1 MAISL
6 SYDRGRKNSSRSPL
20 QLASLRSLA
29 RTGIPDGPPPWATK
43 SLRTALLGA
52 AVLVSAPAT
61 AEPPAREARQFEVS
75 PFIGYRVG
83 GSFKS
88 IDAGQH
94 VELDDHGSFAL
105 ALDTRADEST
115 QYELFYGRQSTV
127 LRGDALAPV
136 SIEVEYLHIG
146 GTVALD
152 EAQRVKPYLAGGL
165 GITRFSPD
173 PVRGHED
180 THFSVSLALG
190 LRVPLSSHFSLR
202 LEGRGLL
209 TPVNTDSELF
219 CRSDQ
224 SGALCQVRV
233 RGSSF
238 FQFDFLAGA
247 AYAF

>member
-1 MAISL
+1 MKPSKAL
-6 SYDRGRKNSSRSPL
+6 WL
-20 QLASLRSLA
+20 
-29 RTGIPDGPPPWATK
+29 GP
-43 SLRTALLGA
+43 
-52 AVLVSAPAT
+52 AVLMSAPAM
-61 AEPPAREARQFEVS
+61 AEQPAREAQQFEVS

-83 GSFKS
+83 GSFKL
-88 IDAGQH
+88 IGAGEH

-105 ALDTRADEST
+105 ALDARADEST

-127 LRGDALAPV
+127 LRGAALAPV

-152 EAQRVKPYLAGGL
+152 EAQRMKPYLAGGI
-165 GITRFSPD
+165 GVTRFSPD
-173 PVRGHED
+173 PALGHED
-180 THFSVSLALG
+180 THFSVSLAFG
-190 LRVPLSSHFSLR
+190 LRVPVSSHFSLR

-209 TPVNTDSELF
+209 TPVNTDSAFF

-224 SGALCQVRV
+224 SGSLCQVRV

>member
-1 MAISL
+1 MSRTLRPL
-6 SYDRGRKNSSRSPL
+6 SG
-20 QLASLRSLA
+20 AVV
-29 RTGIPDGPPPWATK
+29 T
-43 SLRTALLGA
+43 A
-52 AVLVSAPAT
+52 AVLVSAPAM
-61 AEPPAREARQFEVS
+61 AEQPAREAQQFEVS

-83 GSFKS
+83 GSFRL
-88 IDAGQH
+88 IGAGQH

-105 ALDTRADEST
+105 ALDAHADEST

-127 LRGDALAPV
+127 LRGDALVPV
-136 SIEVEYLHIG
+136 SIKVEYLHIG

-165 GITRFSPD
+165 GITRFNPD
-173 PVRGHED
+173 PALGHED
-180 THFSVSLALG
+180 TRFSVSLALG
-190 LRVPLSSHFSLR
+190 LRVPVSRHFSLR

-209 TPVNTDSELF
+209 TPVNTDSALF

>member
-1 MAISL
+1 VYRAGC
-6 SYDRGRKNSSRSPL
+6 RG
-20 QLASLRSLA
+20 A
-29 RTGIPDGPPPWATK
+29 
-43 SLRTALLGA
+43 LRTVLLGA
-52 AVLVSAPAT
+52 AVLVSAPTT
-61 AEPPAREARQFEVS
+61 AEQIAREAQQFEVS

-83 GSFKS
+83 GSFKL
-88 IDAGQH
+88 IDASQH

-105 ALDTRADEST
+105 ALDARADEST

-136 SIEVEYLHIG
+136 SIDVEYLHIG

-165 GITRFSPD
+165 GITRFNPD
-173 PVRGHED
+173 PALGHED
-180 THFSVSLALG
+180 TRFSLSLALG
-190 LRVPLSSHFSLR
+190 LRVPVSPHFSLR

-209 TPVNTDSELF
+209 TPVNTDSALF

>member
-1 MAISL
+1 MVPGIQLDRLADPVNECVALGCRAALRIVLL
-6 SYDRGRKNSSRSPL
+6 S
-20 QLASLRSLA
+20 A
-29 RTGIPDGPPPWATK
+29 
-43 SLRTALLGA
+43 AL
-52 AVLVSAPAT
+52 LVSAPAA
-61 AEPPAREARQFEVS
+61 AEPPAREVQQFEVS

-83 GSFKS
+83 GSFRL
-88 IDAGQH
+88 IGTGQH
-94 VELDDHGSFAL
+94 IELDDHGSFAL
-105 ALDTRADEST
+105 ALDARADEST

-127 LRGDALAPV
+127 LRANALAPA
-136 SIEVEYLHIG
+136 SIDVEYLHIG

-173 PVRGHED
+173 PALGHED
-180 THFSVSLALG
+180 TRFSVSLALG
-190 LRVPLSSHFSLR
+190 VRVPVSRHFSLR

-209 TPVNTDSELF
+209 TPVNTDSALF

-247 AYAF
+247 AYSF

>member
-1 MAISL
+1 MMPSKAL
-6 SYDRGRKNSSRSPL
+6 
-20 QLASLRSLA
+20 
-29 RTGIPDGPPPWATK
+29 
-43 SLRTALLGA
+43 LLGA
-52 AVLVSAPAT
+52 AVLMSAPAM
-61 AEPPAREARQFEVS
+61 AEQPAREAQQFEVS

-83 GSFKS
+83 GSFKL
-88 IDAGQH
+88 IGTGQH

-105 ALDTRADEST
+105 ALDARAEEST

-127 LRGDALAPV
+127 LRGAALAPV

-152 EAQRVKPYLAGGL
+152 EAQRVRPYLAGGL

-173 PVRGHED
+173 PALGHED
-180 THFSVSLALG
+180 TRFSVSLALG
-190 LRVPLSSHFSLR
+190 LRVPLSPHFSLR

-209 TPVNTDSELF
+209 TPLNTDSALF

>member
-1 MAISL
+1 MRSVYRAGC
-6 SYDRGRKNSSRSPL
+6 RG
-20 QLASLRSLA
+20 A
-29 RTGIPDGPPPWATK
+29 
-43 SLRTALLGA
+43 LRTVLLGA
-52 AVLVSAPAT
+52 TVLVSAPA
-61 AEPPAREARQFEVS
+61 AGEPPAREARQFEVS

-83 GSFKS
+83 GSFRL
-88 IDAGQH
+88 IDTGQH
-94 VELDDHGSFAL
+94 LELDDHGSFAL
-105 ALDTRADEST
+105 ALDARADEST

-127 LRGDALAPV
+127 LRGDARAPV
-136 SIEVEYLHIG
+136 SINVEYLHIG

-173 PVRGHED
+173 PALGHED
-180 THFSVSLALG
+180 TRLSVSLALG
-190 LRVPLSSHFSLR
+190 LRVPVSPHFSLR

-209 TPVNTDSELF
+209 TPVNTDSVLF

-238 FQFDFLAGA
+238 FQFDLLAGA
-247 AYAF
+247 AYVF

>member
-1 MAISL
+1 
-6 SYDRGRKNSSRSPL
+6 
-20 QLASLRSLA
+20 
-29 RTGIPDGPPPWATK
+29 
-43 SLRTALLGA
+43 
-52 AVLVSAPAT
+52 
-61 AEPPAREARQFEVS
+61 
-75 PFIGYRVG
+75 
-83 GSFKS
+83 
-88 IDAGQH
+88 
-94 VELDDHGSFAL
+94 
-105 ALDTRADEST
+105 
-115 QYELFYGRQSTV
+115 V

-136 SIEVEYLHIG
+136 SIDVEYLHIG

-165 GITRFSPD
+165 GITRFNPD
-173 PVRGHED
+173 PALGHED
-180 THFSVSLALG
+180 TRFSVSLALG
-190 LRVPLSSHFSLR
+190 LRVPVSPHFSLR

-209 TPVNTDSELF
+209 TPVNTDSALF

>member
-1 MAISL
+1 M
-6 SYDRGRKNSSRSPL
+6 
-20 QLASLRSLA
+20 
-29 RTGIPDGPPPWATK
+29 
-43 SLRTALLGA
+43 LLGA
-52 AVLVSAPAT
+52 AVLASAPAT
-61 AEPPAREARQFEVS
+61 AEQPARAAQQFEVS

-83 GSFKS
+83 GSFKLV
-88 IDAGQH
+88 DAGQH

-105 ALDTRADEST
+105 ALDARADEST

-127 LRGDALAPV
+127 LRADALAPL
-136 SIEVEYLHIG
+136 SIDVEYLHIG
-146 GTVALD
+146 GTLALD

-165 GITRFSPD
+165 GITRFNPD
-173 PVRGHED
+173 PARGHED
-180 THFSVSLALG
+180 TRFSVSLALG
-190 LRVPLSSHFSLR
+190 LRVPVSPHFSLR

-209 TPVNTDSELF
+209 TPVNTDSALF

-233 RGSSF
+233 RGSAS

>member
-1 MAISL
+1 VKAL
-6 SYDRGRKNSSRSPL
+6 
-20 QLASLRSLA
+20 
-29 RTGIPDGPPPWATK
+29 
-43 SLRTALLGA
+43 LLGA
-52 AVLVSAPAT
+52 AVLVSAPTT
-61 AEPPAREARQFEVS
+61 AEQPAREAQQFAVS

-83 GSFKS
+83 GSFRL

-105 ALDTRADEST
+105 ALDARADEST

-127 LRGDALAPV
+127 LRGAALAPV

-165 GITRFSPD
+165 GITRFNPD
-173 PVRGHED
+173 PALGHEG
-180 THFSVSLALG
+180 TRFSLSLALG
-190 LRVPLSSHFSLR
+190 LRVPVSRHFSLR

-209 TPVNTDSELF
+209 TPVNTDSALF

-233 RGSSF
+233 RGAAF

>member
-1 MAISL
+1 MTRARRSGW
-6 SYDRGRKNSSRSPL
+6 RG
-20 QLASLRSLA
+20 A
-29 RTGIPDGPPPWATK
+29 
-43 SLRTALLGA
+43 LRTVSLLGA
-52 AVLVSAPAT
+52 AVASVPAT
-61 AEPPAREARQFEVS
+61 AEPPAREAQQFEVS

-83 GSFKS
+83 GSFKL

-105 ALDTRADEST
+105 ALDARAEQSG

-127 LRGDALAPV
+127 LRADALVPV
-136 SIEVEYLHIG
+136 SMDVEYLHIG
-146 GTVALD
+146 GAVALD

-173 PVRGHED
+173 PALAHED
-180 THFSVSLALG
+180 TRFSVSLALG
-190 LRVPLSSHFSLR
+190 LRAPVSPHFSLR

-209 TPVNTDSELF
+209 TPLNADSAFF
-219 CRSDQ
+219 CRSDR

>member
-1 MAISL
+1 MVPGIQL
-6 SYDRGRKNSSRSPL
+6 DRLLDPDNECVALGCR
-20 QLASLRSLA
+20 AALR
-29 RTGIPDGPPPWATK
+29 IV
-43 SLRTALLGA
+43 LLGA
-52 AVLVSAPAT
+52 ALFVSAPAA
-61 AEPPAREARQFEVS
+61 AEPPTREVQQFEVS

-83 GSFKS
+83 GSFRL
-88 IDAGQH
+88 IGTGQH
-94 VELDDHGSFAL
+94 IELDDHGSFAL
-105 ALDTRADEST
+105 ALDARADEST

-127 LRGDALAPV
+127 LRANALAPA
-136 SIEVEYLHIG
+136 SIDVEYLHIG

-173 PVRGHED
+173 PALGHED
-180 THFSVSLALG
+180 TRFSVSLALG
-190 LRVPLSSHFSLR
+190 VRVPVSRHFSLR

-209 TPVNTDSELF
+209 TPVNTDSALF

>member
-1 MAISL
+1 MVPGIQL
-6 SYDRGRKNSSRSPL
+6 DR
-20 QLASLRSLA
+20 LADPDNECVALGCRAALRIVLVSA
-29 RTGIPDGPPPWATK
+29 
-43 SLRTALLGA
+43 AL
-52 AVLVSAPAT
+52 LVSAPAA
-61 AEPPAREARQFEVS
+61 AEPPAREVQQFEVS

-83 GSFKS
+83 GSFRL
-88 IDAGQH
+88 IGTGQH
-94 VELDDHGSFAL
+94 IELDDHGSFAL
-105 ALDTRADEST
+105 ALDARADEST

-127 LRGDALAPV
+127 LRANALAPA
-136 SIEVEYLHIG
+136 SIDVEYLHIG

-173 PVRGHED
+173 PALGHED
-180 THFSVSLALG
+180 TRFSVSLALG
-190 LRVPLSSHFSLR
+190 VRVPVSRHFSLR

-209 TPVNTDSELF
+209 TPVNTDSALF

>member
-1 MAISL
+1 MAIPL
-6 SYDRGRKNSSRSPL
+6 SYDRARNNSSRSPL
-20 QLASLRSLA
+20 A
-29 RTGIPDGPPPWATK
+29 PWATK
-43 SLRTALLGA
+43 SLRTVLLGA

-61 AEPPAREARQFEVS
+61 AEPPAREAQQFEVS

-83 GSFKS
+83 GSFKL
-88 IDAGQH
+88 IDAGQR

-105 ALDTRADEST
+105 ALDARADEST

-136 SIEVEYLHIG
+136 SIDVEYLHIG

-152 EAQRVKPYLAGGL
+152 EEAQRVKPYLAGGI

-173 PVRGHED
+173 PALGHED
-180 THFSVSLALG
+180 THFSVSLAFG
-190 LRVPLSSHFSLR
+190 LRVPVSSHFSLR

-209 TPVNTDSELF
+209 TPVNTDSALF

>member
-1 MAISL
+1 MMPSKAL
-6 SYDRGRKNSSRSPL
+6 
-20 QLASLRSLA
+20 
-29 RTGIPDGPPPWATK
+29 
-43 SLRTALLGA
+43 LLGA
-52 AVLVSAPAT
+52 AALVSAPAM
-61 AEPPAREARQFEVS
+61 AEQPAREAQQFEVS

-83 GSFKS
+83 GSFWL
-88 IDAGQH
+88 IGAGQH

-105 ALDTRADEST
+105 AFDARADQST

-127 LRGDALAPV
+127 LRGAALVPV
-136 SIEVEYLHIG
+136 SIKVEYLHIG

-152 EAQRVKPYLAGGL
+152 EAQRAKPYLAGGL
-165 GITRFSPD
+165 GITRFNPD
-173 PVRGHED
+173 PALGHED
-180 THFSVSLALG
+180 TRFSVSLALG
-190 LRVPLSSHFSLR
+190 LRVPVSRHFSLR

-209 TPVNTDSELF
+209 TPVNTDSALF

>member
-6 SYDRGRKNSSRSPL
+6 TYDRVRKNSSRSPL
-20 QLASLRSLA
+20 QLASLRSSA

-43 SLRTALLGA
+43 SLRTVLLGA

-61 AEPPAREARQFEVS
+61 AEPPAREAQQFEVS

-83 GSFKS
+83 GSLKS
-88 IDAGQH
+88 IDAGQR

-105 ALDTRADEST
+105 ALDARADEST

-136 SIEVEYLHIG
+136 SIDVEYLHIG

-152 EAQRVKPYLAGGL
+152 EAQRVKPYLAGGI

-173 PVRGHED
+173 PALGHED
-180 THFSVSLALG
+180 THFSVSLAFG
-190 LRVPLSSHFSLR
+190 LRVPVSSHFSLR

-209 TPVNTDSELF
+209 TPVNTDSALF

-247 AYAF
+247 AYVF